1 MDGDVNF
8 KMNTLHVRSLHL
20 WIMLHTRNEKV
31 KLTLLSLHK
40 LFYDFI
46 SALANNEFSNFK
58 MLVSHSDLRSITRTA
73 TGLCYMNRPRRPGI
87 VRARV
92 SYGVVS
98 EKEKK
103 ASICTG
109 DELHYVSVPNS
120 DWRLALWRYLP
131 CAESVKRNHPLL
143 LLSGVATNA
152 VGYDLSPQVS
162 FLFISV

>member
-1 MDGDVNF
+1 M
-8 KMNTLHVRSLHL
+8 
-20 WIMLHTRNEKV
+20 
-31 KLTLLSLHK
+31 
-40 LFYDFI
+40 
-46 SALANNEFSNFK
+46 
-58 MLVSHSDLRSITRTA
+58 
-73 TGLCYMNRPRRPGI
+73 
-87 VRARV
+87 RARV

-103 ASICTG
+103 ASIFTG

-120 DWRLALWRYLP
+120 DWRVALWRYLP

-162 FLFISV
+162 FSFHFCLIMHLFLPIYILGLSFI